1 MAATIEFFTVRDQP
15 GPVWART
22 YGLSADGTILL
33 PAVAVNATD
42 AHAFLCGYHD
52 GITVGRCHRR
62 GYYPSDWL
70 KREWPNYKAEIE
82 QREKQ
87 IREYHSGAPT
97 QEVKQPNKEN

>member
-1 MAATIEFFTVRDQP
+1 MAASIEFFTVRDQP

-62 GYYPSDWL
+62 F
-70 KREWPNYKAEIE
+70 E
-82 QREKQ
+82 QVISAK
-87 IREYHSGAPT
+87 IPGALDGQLLT
-97 QEVKQPNKEN
+97 YS